1 MLASNQTNNQ
11 TSNLSN
17 KETIMKKQQDN
28 SSKHRKL
35 NFGAPMMDDT
45 EQALAEG
52 LDRINQA
59 ASTAATV
66 STGSPAR
73 QSTPEPTKGVQA
85 DVPMSLYL
93 RLNAIKYRRNQP
105 LCALMVEALQTW
117 ADIQDGK

>member
-1 MLASNQTNNQ
+1 M
-11 TSNLSN
+11 
-17 KETIMKKQQDN
+17 EKKQDN

-59 ASTAATV
+59 APTAATV
-66 STGSPAR
+66 PTGSPVR
-73 QSTPEPTKGVQA
+73 QSTTEPTKGVQA

-105 LCALMVEALQTW
+105 LCALMVEALQMW
-117 ADIQDGK
+117 ANVQEGK

>member
-1 MLASNQTNNQ
+1 MTKQHDNN
-11 TSNLSN
+11 
-17 KETIMKKQQDN
+17 
-28 SSKHRKL
+28 SKHRKL

-59 ASTAATV
+59 APTAAPV

-73 QSTPEPTKGVQA
+73 QSTTEPTKGVQA

-105 LCALMVEALQTW
+105 LCALMVEALQMW
-117 ADIQDGK
+117 ADVQEGK